1 MSRTRQMV
9 LLSACLLIG
18 LLLGSLLPSR
28 VGQWLGRARAS
39 ERELSAMVGWIPPS
53 AHLTLMDD
61 EDLAYVPI
69 VVDAQMGRGIG
80 P

>member
-1 MSRTRQMV
+1 MSKTRQMV

-18 LLLGSLLPSR
+18 MFLGSLLPSR
-28 VGQWLGRARAS
+28 VGRWLGRALAS
-39 ERELSAMVGWIPPS
+39 ERELSAMVGYIPPS

-61 EDLAYVPI
+61 EDLVYVPMI
-69 VVDAQMGRGIG
+69 IDAASGRGTG